1 MRIWTINANQIKLF
15 TMKMI
20 KENLHIRRLNKRIEI
35 WKNELLRYYKCLNR
49 MGDKVQKWKNYK
61 TKITKFLPALKKLII
76 KF

>member
-1 MRIWTINANQIKLF
+1 
-15 TMKMI
+15 MKMI

-61 TKITKFLPALKKLII
+61 TKITKFLSALKKLII

>member
-35 WKNELLRYYKCLNR
+35 KKMNFLDTINTLIEWEIKYKNER
-49 MGDKVQKWKNYK
+49 
-61 TKITKFLPALKKLII
+61 II
-76 KF
+76 KPK

>member
-49 MGDKVQKWKNYK
+49 IGDKVQKWKNYK
-61 TKITKFLPALKKLII
+61 TKITKFLSALKKLII